1 MRKITRRSF
10 FKQSAMAA
18 GALSLPVR
26 SWSQVDGA
34 NSDIRVAVIGFNGR
48 GKSHIED
55 IRRIKG
61 VRLVA
66 LCDVDHNVLDRG
78 LAESKNLGESVEGY
92 TDIRKLLEN
101 KNVDAITIATP
112 NHWHALAAIWGIEA
126 GKDVYVEKP
135 VSHNVWEGER
145 IVAAARAN
153 NKIVQAGTQSRSSYA
168 LKEAVEW
175 VRQGNLG
182 KILVSRGF
190 CYKPRPS
197 IGLTDGP
204 QLVPESV
211 DYDLWLG
218 PAPSSQPRRKS
229 FHYDWHWFW
238 DYGNGDLGNQG
249 IHEMDKARWFLGVQT
264 LSPQVLAVGGR
275 LGYEDDG
282 QTPNTLTVFHD
293 YPEAPLIFE
302 VRGLPSKA
310 GSKQMD
316 NYKRAGAPEVVGRE
330 ANGKEEKY
338 QGVGVGNVVECEG
351 GEVVVPNYT
360 SATAY
365 DKAGKVV
372 KRFKG
377 ASSHFENFFQ
387 AMRSRKESDLN
398 APILQ
403 GHLSSALCHTSNIS
417 YRLGARRSPDEI
429 RERIKGDRDALPTFN
444 RMAEHLAANNVDLE
458 KTQAS
463 LGMVLKMN
471 LESGQFLA
479 DNQANGMLRAEYRAP
494 FVVT

>member
-1 MRKITRRSF
+1 MNKITRRSF
-10 FKQSAMAA
+10 FKRTALAA
-18 GALSLPVR
+18 GALSLPAR
-26 SWSQVDGA
+26 SWAQVDGA
-34 NSDIRVAVIGFNGR
+34 NSDIRIAVIGFNGR
-48 GKSHIED
+48 GKDHIKEV
-55 IRRIKG
+55 RPIKG

-66 LCDVDHNVLDRG
+66 LCDVDRDVLDSG
-78 LAESKNLGESVEGY
+78 LADSKDRGESVEGY

-101 KNVDAITIATP
+101 KNIDAITIATP
-112 NHWHALAAIWGIEA
+112 NHWHALASIWGIEA

-145 IVAAARAN
+145 VVAAARAH
-153 NKIVQAGTQSRSSYA
+153 NKIVQAGTQSRSSSA

-182 KILVSRGF
+182 KILVSRGL
-190 CYKPRPS
+190 CYKPRPT
-197 IGLTDGP
+197 IGMTTGP
-204 QLVPESV
+204 QHVPASV
-211 DYDLWLG
+211 DYNLWLG
-218 PAPSSQPRRKS
+218 PAPFSEPRRKN

-249 IHEMDKARWFLGVQT
+249 IHEMDKARWFLGVET
-264 LSPQVLAVGGR
+264 LSPRVLAVGGR

-282 QTPNTLTVFHD
+282 QTPNTLVVFHD
-293 YPEAPLIFE
+293 YPDAPLIFE
-302 VRGLPSKA
+302 VRGLPSHA
-310 GSKQMD
+310 GSKAMD
-316 NYKRAGAPEVVGRE
+316 
-330 ANGKEEKY
+330 KY
-338 QGVGVGNVVECEG
+338 QGAGVGNVIECQG
-351 GEVVVPNYT
+351 GKVVVPSYT
-360 SATAY
+360 SAIAY
-365 DKAGKVV
+365 DKEGAEV

-377 ASSHFENFFQ
+377 SSSHFENFFK
-387 AMRSRKESDLN
+387 AVRSRKESDLN

-403 GHLSSALCHTSNIS
+403 GHLSSALCHTANIS
-417 YRLGARRSPDEI
+417 YRLGAHRPPGEI

-471 LESGQFLA
+471 PQSEQFLA
-479 DNQANGMLRAEYRAP
+479 DTQANGMLRAEYRAP